1 MKNIY
6 CKHCDK
12 YIDLKSIKCP
22 LCGYQFSLKEIIP
35 DDEVELWKN
44 KTLSVWKRTM
54 ITYGVITMLLFL
66 LSLIPFI
73 GIVFIIIAI
82 PFAIGFIIS
91 LKNYNKYSKQD
102 FEEWRKEVSKSWKY
116 QSATEKTVNVLKIAK
131 AVKGLAES
139 F

>member
-12 YIDLKSIKCP
+12 YVDLRSNKCP

-82 PFAIGFIIS
+82 LFAIGFIIS

>member
-12 YIDLKSIKCP
+12 YVDLRSNKCP

>member
-12 YIDLKSIKCP
+12 YVDLRFNKCP

-116 QSATEKTVNVLKIAK
+116 QTATEKTVNVLKIAK

>member
-12 YIDLKSIKCP
+12 YVDLKSNKCP

>member
-12 YIDLKSIKCP
+12 YVDLKSNKCP
-22 LCGYQFSLKEIIP
+22 LCGYQFSLKEIIS

-82 PFAIGFIIS
+82 PFAIGFMIS
-91 LKNYNKYSKQD
+91 LKNYNK
-102 FEEWRKEVSKSWKY
+102 
-116 QSATEKTVNVLKIAK
+116 
-131 AVKGLAES
+131 
-139 F
+139 

>member
-12 YIDLKSIKCP
+12 YVDLKSNKCP

-73 GIVFIIIAI
+73 WIVFIIIAI

-116 QSATEKTVNVLKIAK
+116 QSETEKTVNVLKIAK
-131 AVKGLAES
+131 AVKWLAES

>member
-12 YIDLKSIKCP
+12 YVDLKSNKCP

-116 QSATEKTVNVLKIAK
+116 QTATEKTVNVLKIAK

>member
-12 YIDLKSIKCP
+12 YVDLKSNKCP

-82 PFAIGFIIS
+82 PVAIGFIIS

>member
-12 YIDLKSIKCP
+12 YVDLRSNKCP

-102 FEEWRKEVSKSWKY
+102 FEEW
-116 QSATEKTVNVLKIAK
+116 
-131 AVKGLAES
+131 
-139 F
+139 

>member
-12 YIDLKSIKCP
+12 YVDLKSNKCP

-102 FEEWRKEVSKSWKY
+102 FEEWRKEVKRT
-116 QSATEKTVNVLKIAK
+116 AGTVKKRKRNKVARK
-131 AVKGLAES
+131 
-139 F
+139 